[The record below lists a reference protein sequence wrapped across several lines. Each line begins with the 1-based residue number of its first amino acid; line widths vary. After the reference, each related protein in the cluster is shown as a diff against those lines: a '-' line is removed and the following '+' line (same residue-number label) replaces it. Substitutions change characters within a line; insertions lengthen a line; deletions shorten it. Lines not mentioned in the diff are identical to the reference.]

1 MTKSKKSSSLMSYA
15 GTFGALVIL
24 CVVLAI
30 ASPNFFKYSNM
41 MSVLKQTSFN
51 ALVSTGMLLCLI
63 TAGIDLSV
71 GANATFA
78 ACLAGMLV
86 NKGMN
91 NPVLLLVV
99 AIVGGTLI
107 GWING
112 MLLTRL
118 HLPHPFVSTLGMK
131 NVLWGGA
138 LIITN
143 SQMVSFSGNDAVM
156 WLGSSTVAGFPV
168 SFIVVLVIY
177 VIMHILLTKTALGRS
192 IYCVGGNPEAARLS
206 GINSANV
213 LTFCYTLSGF
223 MAALAGIVSI
233 GRSGIC
239 NGVNAIQPYDT
250 DAIAACIIGGA
261 SFMGGKGT
269 MVGTM
274 LGALIIAV
282 LRNGFSL
289 LSVSSAVQNLVLGLV
304 IIGAVLLDVTRERM
318 AAKASVRAYQTKK
331 SRCKAALFCCVNRY
345 LIIKVLGMGA
355 NLWLGDQKD
364 RHLRFARRPLNLVPA
379 PCADKMSTILL
390 GLHLP
395 LFLSLAQIRD
405 RRPLRYGE
413 QQSGYHCVSFANYS
427 QFTDSVL
434 LHMRVILHRRDIR

>member
-1 MTKSKKSSSLMSYA
+1 MKRHTKQRITGLLA
-15 GTFGALVIL
+15 VCLTFTAAVYGREGNPAAYRNGDRL
-24 CVVLAI
+24 CVRL
-30 ASPNFFKYSNM
+30 P
-41 MSVLKQTSFN
+41 
-51 ALVSTGMLLCLI
+51 I

-177 VIMHILLTKTALGRS
+177 VIMHILLIKTALGRS

-318 AAKASVRAYQTKK
+318 AAKAR
-331 SRCKAALFCCVNRY
+331 RLAA
-345 LIIKVLGMGA
+345 K
-355 NLWLGDQKD
+355 
-364 RHLRFARRPLNLVPA
+364 
-379 PCADKMSTILL
+379 
-390 GLHLP
+390 
-395 LFLSLAQIRD
+395 
-405 RRPLRYGE
+405 
-413 QQSGYHCVSFANYS
+413 
-427 QFTDSVL
+427 
-434 LHMRVILHRRDIR
+434 

>member
-192 IYCVGGNPEAARLS
+192 IYCVGGNRKQLVCPVS
-206 GINSANV
+206 TP
-213 LTFCYTLSGF
+213 LTC
-223 MAALAGIVSI
+223 
-233 GRSGIC
+233 
-239 NGVNAIQPYDT
+239 
-250 DAIAACIIGGA
+250 
-261 SFMGGKGT
+261 
-269 MVGTM
+269 
-274 LGALIIAV
+274 
-282 LRNGFSL
+282 
-289 LSVSSAVQNLVLGLV
+289 
-304 IIGAVLLDVTRERM
+304 
-318 AAKASVRAYQTKK
+318 
-331 SRCKAALFCCVNRY
+331 
-345 LIIKVLGMGA
+345 
-355 NLWLGDQKD
+355 
-364 RHLRFARRPLNLVPA
+364 
-379 PCADKMSTILL
+379 
-390 GLHLP
+390 
-395 LFLSLAQIRD
+395 
-405 RRPLRYGE
+405 
-413 QQSGYHCVSFANYS
+413 
-427 QFTDSVL
+427 
-434 LHMRVILHRRDIR
+434 